1 MNIQFRLALRY
12 LSGRKMRTAL
22 TTLAIVFGVL
32 VIFGMNI
39 VLPTMITAIKTNIYA
54 ASGQASLT
62 ISHITGN
69 LFDQSLVENVLPI
82 NGVLAATGKM
92 VRTINLPKNYFD
104 QDSEKPDRVS
114 VLNLQGLDLDNVQS
128 VHSFPLQ
135 DGRFLLPEDRDAVVI
150 TQSLA
155 DKISV
160 KIGDS
165 MRIPT
170 VVGEKQLTIV
180 GLLFPRT
187 LPGDE
192 DIFVNLP
199 YAQEIMNCS
208 GKINL
213 IEANIDNFE
222 DQGKR
227 DEVVNAIQE
236 RLGLDFQIGT
246 LNSNEELLG
255 VMDMGQ
261 MILNIFGVLAL
272 FMGAFIIFNT
282 FRTIVLERRY
292 DIGLLRAVGASRSM
306 ITGMILIEGLIQGI
320 IGSLAGIVSGYFLG
334 YGILRL
340 AQEPMSAFVNIKL
353 GTPVVP
359 PALVGICLLLGVS
372 ISVLSGLIPA
382 IKAAR
387 ITPLDALRPS
397 VADVNYRKQT
407 GIFFLIGSIFIGVG
421 ILLLFSDQ
429 MSWIA
434 AGAFAF
440 LLGLV
445 CITPA
450 VVRPFALL
458 FGKIIARVYHRQGIG
473 ELAQGNM
480 ARHPGRTAITVSATL
495 LGLAVAV
502 AAGTLVSSVSI
513 SVANLIKISMG
524 SDYLLVPPSVS
535 LWGTNI
541 GASADLEQ
549 KLRAVEQVDVV
560 SSLRFA
566 ESKVNENSVS
576 VLGINPHDY
585 PWAGGLTFVDGSESD
600 YDQLNDGRSMF
611 INSIFAM
618 TVGAKKGDV
627 IELATTDG
635 RKPYRVAAVVNDL
648 LNAKVTTVFIS
659 QKNMEKDFQVT
670 EDIFIQVNLK
680 ENADINA
687 ADAAI
692 KTAAS
697 GYDQFTVISG
707 KEYSQSLM
715 NQLQTAFSG
724 FYFLL
729 ILLAVPSLLAM
740 LNTLSIA
747 VIERT
752 REIGMLRAV
761 GATRKQIRQM
771 MTVEGLLLAAFGTIL
786 GILGG
791 LYLGF
796 LFVKGIGTFMPSE
809 YIFPL
814 SGVLAALI
822 IGLSFGILAAVIPS
836 RQAARLDV
844 IRALRYE

>member
-12 LSGRKMRTAL
+12 LHGRKLRTAL
-22 TTLAIVFGVL
+22 TTLAIVFGVM

-39 VLPTMITAIKTNIYA
+39 VLPTMVTAIKTNIYA

-69 LFDQSLVENVLPI
+69 LIDQSLVEQVVPI
-82 NGVLAATGKM
+82 EGVLAATGQM
-92 VRTINLPKNYFD
+92 FRTINLPKNYFD
-104 QDSEKPDRVS
+104 QDDRIPDRVS
-114 VLNLQGLDLDNVQS
+114 VLNLEGLDLDNAQS
-128 VHSFPLQ
+128 VRSYPLKE
-135 DGRFLLPEDRDAVVI
+135 GRFLRAEDRDAVVI

-155 DKISV
+155 DKIAV
-160 KIGDS
+160 KIGES
-165 MRIPT
+165 LRIPT
-170 VVGEKQLTIV
+170 VIGERELTIV

-187 LPGDE
+187 IPGDE
-192 DIFVNLP
+192 EIFVNLSF
-199 YAQEIMNCS
+199 AQEIMNS
-208 GKINL
+208 AGKINL
-213 IEANIDNFE
+213 IEVNIEDFE
-222 DQGKR
+222 DQKQR
-227 DEVVNAIQE
+227 DEVVSAIRE
-236 RLGLDFQIGT
+236 KLGQDFQIGS

-261 MILNIFGVLAL
+261 MILNVFGVLAL
-272 FMGAFIIFNT
+272 FMGAFVIFNT

-292 DIGLLRAVGASRSM
+292 DIGLLRAVGASRS
-306 ITGMILIEGLIQGI
+306 TVSGMILIEGLIQGI
-320 IGSLAGIVSGYFLG
+320 IGSLLGIVSGYFLG

-353 GTPVVP
+353 GNPVVP

-387 ITPLDALRPS
+387 IVPLDALRPS

-407 GIFFLIGSIFIGVG
+407 GIFFLMGSILIGGG
-421 ILLLFSDQ
+421 ILMLFSDQ
-429 MSWIA
+429 MTWIGI
-434 AGAFAF
+434 GAFAF

-450 VVRPFALL
+450 AVRPFALL
-458 FGKIIARVYHRQGIG
+458 FGKILARIYRRQGVG
-473 ELAQGNM
+473 SLAQGNM
-480 ARHPGRTAITVSATL
+480 SRHPGRTAITVSATL

-513 SVANLIKISMG
+513 SVANLIKLSLG

-566 ESKVNENSVS
+566 ESKVKENSVS
-576 VLGINPHDY
+576 VLGIDPHDY
-585 PWAGGLTFVDGSESD
+585 PWAGGLTFIEGSEED
-600 YDQLNDGRSMF
+600 YDLLEEDGVMF

-618 TVGAKKGDV
+618 TVGAKKDDV
-627 IELATTDG
+627 IELATPDG

-659 QKNMEKDFQVT
+659 QDNMLKDFHVS
-670 EDIFIQVNLK
+670 EDIFIQINLK
-680 ENADINA
+680 KDADIIA

-707 KEYSQSLM
+707 KEYSQSLV
-715 NQLQTAFSG
+715 NQLETAFSG

-747 VIERT
+747 VIERI

-761 GATRKQIRQM
+761 GATRSQIRQM
-771 MTVEGLLLAAFGTIL
+771 MTVEGLLLAALGTTF

-796 LFVKGIGTFMPSE
+796 LFVKAIGTFMPSE

-814 SGVLAALI
+814 PGILAAII
-822 IGLSFGILAAVIPS
+822 IGLVFGILAAVIPA

>member
-12 LSGRKMRTAL
+12 LHGRKLRTAL
-22 TTLAIVFGVL
+22 TTLAIVFGVM

-39 VLPTMITAIKTNIYA
+39 VLPTMVTAIKTNIYA

-62 ISHITGN
+62 ISHINGN
-69 LFDQSLVENVLPI
+69 LIDQSLVEQVVPI
-82 NGVLAATGKM
+82 EGVLAATGQM
-92 VRTINLPKNYFD
+92 FRTINLPKNYFD
-104 QDSEKPDRVS
+104 QDDRIPDRVS
-114 VLNLQGLDLDNVQS
+114 VLNLEGLDLDNAQS
-128 VHSFPLQ
+128 VRSYPLKE
-135 DGRFLLPEDRDAVVI
+135 GRFLRAEDRDAVVI

-155 DKISV
+155 DKIAV
-160 KIGDS
+160 KIDES
-165 MRIPT
+165 LRIPT
-170 VVGEKQLTIV
+170 VIGERELTIV

-187 LPGDE
+187 IPGDE
-192 DIFVNLP
+192 EIFVNLSF
-199 YAQEIMNCS
+199 AQEIMNS
-208 GKINL
+208 AGKINL
-213 IEANIDNFE
+213 IEVNIEDFE
-222 DQGKR
+222 DQKQR
-227 DEVVNAIQE
+227 DEVVSAIRE
-236 RLGLDFQIGT
+236 KLGQDFQIGS

-261 MILNIFGVLAL
+261 MILNVFGVLAL
-272 FMGAFIIFNT
+272 FMGAFVIFNT

-292 DIGLLRAVGASRSM
+292 DIGLLRAVGANRS
-306 ITGMILIEGLIQGI
+306 TVSGMILIEGLIQGI
-320 IGSLAGIVSGYFLG
+320 IGSLLGIVSGYFLG

-340 AQEPMSAFVNIKL
+340 AQEPMSAFINIKL
-353 GTPVVP
+353 GNPVVP

-387 ITPLDALRPS
+387 IVPLDALRPS

-407 GIFFLIGSIFIGVG
+407 GIFFLMGSILIGGG
-421 ILLLFSDQ
+421 ILMLFSDQ
-429 MSWIA
+429 MMWIGI
-434 AGAFAF
+434 GAFAF

-450 VVRPFALL
+450 AVRPFALL
-458 FGKIIARVYHRQGIG
+458 FGKILARFYRRQGVG
-473 ELAQGNM
+473 SLAQGNM
-480 ARHPGRTAITVSATL
+480 SRHPGRTAITVSATL

-513 SVANLIKISMG
+513 SVANLIKLSLG
-524 SDYLLVPPSVS
+524 SDYLMVPPSVS

-566 ESKVNENSVS
+566 ESKVKENSVS
-576 VLGINPHDY
+576 VLGIDPHDY
-585 PWAGGLTFVDGSESD
+585 PWAGGLTFIEGSEED
-600 YDQLNDGRSMF
+600 YDLLEEDGVMF

-618 TVGAKKGDV
+618 TVGAKKDDV
-627 IELATTDG
+627 IELATPDG

-659 QKNMEKDFQVT
+659 QDNMLKDFHVS
-670 EDIFIQVNLK
+670 EDIFIQINLK
-680 ENADINA
+680 KDADIIA
-687 ADAAI
+687 ADIAI

-707 KEYSQSLM
+707 KEYSQSLV
-715 NQLQTAFSG
+715 NQLETAFSG

-747 VIERT
+747 VIERI

-761 GATRKQIRQM
+761 GATRSQIRQM
-771 MTVEGLLLAAFGTIL
+771 MTVEGLLLAALGTTF

-796 LFVKGIGTFMPSE
+796 LFVKAIGTFMPSE

-814 SGVLAALI
+814 PGILAAII
-822 IGLSFGILAAVIPS
+822 IGLVFGILAAVIPA

>member
-12 LSGRKMRTAL
+12 LHGRKLRTAL
-22 TTLAIVFGVL
+22 TTLAIVFGVM

-39 VLPTMITAIKTNIYA
+39 VLPTMVTAIKTNIYA

-69 LFDQSLVENVLPI
+69 LIDQSLVEQVVPI
-82 NGVLAATGKM
+82 EGVLAATGQM
-92 VRTINLPKNYFD
+92 FRTINLPKNYFD
-104 QDSEKPDRVS
+104 QDDRIPDRVS
-114 VLNLQGLDLDNVQS
+114 VLNLEGLDLDNAQS
-128 VHSFPLQ
+128 VRSYPLKE
-135 DGRFLLPEDRDAVVI
+135 GRFLRAEDRDAVVI

-155 DKISV
+155 DKIAV
-160 KIGDS
+160 KIGES
-165 MRIPT
+165 LRIPT
-170 VVGEKQLTIV
+170 VIGERELTIV

-187 LPGDE
+187 IPGDE
-192 DIFVNLP
+192 EIFVNLSF
-199 YAQEIMNCS
+199 AQEIMNS
-208 GKINL
+208 AGKINL
-213 IEANIDNFE
+213 IEVNIEDFE
-222 DQGKR
+222 DQKQR
-227 DEVVNAIQE
+227 DEVVSDIRE
-236 RLGLDFQIGT
+236 KLGQDFQIGS

-261 MILNIFGVLAL
+261 MILNVFGVLAL

-292 DIGLLRAVGASRSM
+292 DIGLLRAVGASRS
-306 ITGMILIEGLIQGI
+306 TVSGMILIEGLIQGI
-320 IGSLAGIVSGYFLG
+320 IGSLLGIVSGYFLG

-353 GTPVVP
+353 GNPVVP

-387 ITPLDALRPS
+387 IVPLDALRPS

-407 GIFFLIGSIFIGVG
+407 GIFFLMGSILIGGG
-421 ILLLFSDQ
+421 ILMLFSDQ
-429 MSWIA
+429 MTWIGI
-434 AGAFAF
+434 GAFAF

-450 VVRPFALL
+450 AVRPFALL
-458 FGKIIARVYHRQGIG
+458 FGKILARIYRRQGVG
-473 ELAQGNM
+473 SLAQGNM
-480 ARHPGRTAITVSATL
+480 SRHPGRTAITVNATL

-513 SVANLIKISMG
+513 SVANLIKLSLG

-566 ESKVNENSVS
+566 ESKVKENSVS
-576 VLGINPHDY
+576 VLGIDPHDY
-585 PWAGGLTFVDGSESD
+585 PWAGGLTFIEGSEED
-600 YDQLNDGRSMF
+600 YDLLEEDGVMF

-618 TVGAKKGDV
+618 TVGAKKDDV
-627 IELATTDG
+627 IELATPDG

-659 QKNMEKDFQVT
+659 QDNMLKDFHVS
-670 EDIFIQVNLK
+670 EDIFIQINLK
-680 ENADINA
+680 KDADIIA

-707 KEYSQSLM
+707 KEYSQSLV
-715 NQLQTAFSG
+715 NQLETAFSG

-747 VIERT
+747 VIERI

-761 GATRKQIRQM
+761 GATRSQIRQM
-771 MTVEGLLLAAFGTIL
+771 MTVEGLLLAALGTTF

-796 LFVKGIGTFMPSE
+796 LFVKAIGTFMPSE

-814 SGVLAALI
+814 PGILAAII
-822 IGLSFGILAAVIPS
+822 IGLVFGILAAVIPA